1 MVNIVV
7 VRIGNRKAAGGS
19 TPCPGAGGGP
29 ANTAATGAGIPAPG
43 FIAGIGGAGAN
54 PTAVL
59 HSGLNGFT
67 PGLLNA

>member
-7 VRIGNRKAAGGS
+7 VRAGNRKAAGGS

-29 ANTAATGAGIPAPG
+29 ANTAATAAGIAKPG
-43 FIAGIGGAGAN
+43 FIAAIGGAGAN
-54 PTAVL
+54 PTTVL
-59 HSGLNGFT
+59 QSGLNGFT